1 METFSFGNCLHK
13 YTNCVSK
20 YVSCI
25 WMQTLDCAL
34 CMSPYLFLCANLR
47 MMCVTCVCLTV
58 VGQISVVGVLC
69 GWTSR
74 QHYASNLTATTH
86 IQTARERKTAGER
99 DGGREYDRRTEGDGP
114 SGPQN
119 MEYGGMYI
127 LLEAFQFLFSNTNP
141 DFIHWVFPVTSTLIV
156 FNLLSFKF
164 KVEWFWIKILPLPQ
178 RTIISTFLGRLLMWK
193 VERRAL
199 MFNFYRWIK

>member
-1 METFSFGNCLHK
+1 
-13 YTNCVSK
+13 
-20 YVSCI
+20 
-25 WMQTLDCAL
+25 
-34 CMSPYLFLCANLR
+34 
-47 MMCVTCVCLTV
+47 MMCATCVCLTV

-74 QHYASNLTATTH
+74 QHYASNLTETTH

-99 DGGREYDRRTEGDGP
+99 DGGRECDRRTEGDGP

-127 LLEAFQFLFSNTNP
+127 LLEAFEFHSQ
-141 DFIHWVFPVTSTLIV
+141 VFPVTSTLIV

-164 KVEWFWIKILPLPQ
+164 KVE
-178 RTIISTFLGRLLMWK
+178 
-193 VERRAL
+193 
-199 MFNFYRWIK
+199 